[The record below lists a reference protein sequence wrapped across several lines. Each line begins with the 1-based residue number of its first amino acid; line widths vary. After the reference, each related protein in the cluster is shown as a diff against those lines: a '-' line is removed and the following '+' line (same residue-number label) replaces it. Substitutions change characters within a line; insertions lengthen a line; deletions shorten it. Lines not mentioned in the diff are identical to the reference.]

1 MLKDEQKRAAY
12 DRYGRSAF
20 NGGAGGPGAGGFG
33 GFGGFDAS
41 QFGDMGDIFSEI
53 FGGGHARSS
62 GQNKQMFRG
71 EDLIYDLDITLEQA
85 AEGYKTKIK
94 VPSWSKCT
102 ACGGS
107 GAEKGTKVE
116 TCPTCHA
123 AVMSAPAPA
132 SSRFSRPVRAAT
144 EPAKYIPHPCHKC
157 HGTGMQ
163 EEKKE
168 LEITIPAGVDDATVC
183 VFPTADRPDKT
194 APRRRSL
201 HSHSHQAP

>member
-107 GAEKGTKVE
+107 GAEK
-116 TCPTCHA
+116 A
-123 AVMSAPAPA
+123 
-132 SSRFSRPVRAAT
+132 
-144 EPAKYIPHPCHKC
+144 
-157 HGTGMQ
+157 
-163 EEKKE
+163 
-168 LEITIPAGVDDATVC
+168 
-183 VFPTADRPDKT
+183 
-194 APRRRSL
+194 RR
-201 HSHSHQAP
+201 